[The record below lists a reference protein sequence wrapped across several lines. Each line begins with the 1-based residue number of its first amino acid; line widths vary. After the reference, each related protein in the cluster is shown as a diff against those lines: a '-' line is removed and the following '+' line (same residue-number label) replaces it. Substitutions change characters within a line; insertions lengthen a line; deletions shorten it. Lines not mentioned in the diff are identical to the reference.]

1 MQKHITVLAVLH
13 IAWGALGLLGATI
26 TFISIAG
33 GGLISGEGEVIAITA
48 TVGTLIGGIIVVM
61 SIPSLIGGLGLLK
74 LKSWA
79 RYLVLVLGFL
89 NLPGIPVG
97 TALGIYTIWV
107 LLKDETAR
115 LCSA

>member
-1 MQKHITVLAVLH
+1 
-13 IAWGALGLLGATI
+13 
-26 TFISIAG
+26 
-33 GGLISGEGEVIAITA
+33 
-48 TVGTLIGGIIVVM
+48 M